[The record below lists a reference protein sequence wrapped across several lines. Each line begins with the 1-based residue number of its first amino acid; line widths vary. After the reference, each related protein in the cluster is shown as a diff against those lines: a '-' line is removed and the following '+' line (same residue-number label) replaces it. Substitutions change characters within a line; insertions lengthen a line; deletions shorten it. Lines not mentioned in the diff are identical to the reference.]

1 MEEEKPKFNYKE
13 FEEEAI
19 KRLQG
24 GKPLEGKDGVL
35 APLIKRLVEA
45 GLNGEMD
52 AHLIDRSGK
61 NRRNG
66 KTGKQ
71 VKTAFGKV
79 EVDTPR
85 DRNSTFEPQLL
96 PKRQTT

>member
-1 MEEEKPKFNYKE
+1 MLPKGELESVQQTVSGKIIKLDTAMKEEKEPFDFKA

-19 KRLQG
+19 KRLQQ
-24 GKPLEGKDGVL
+24 GKALEGKDGVL

-45 GLNGEMD
+45 GLNGEMN
-52 AHLIDRSGK
+52 AHLTDNKRN

-71 VKTAFGKV
+71 
-79 EVDTPR
+79 E
-85 DRNSTFEPQLL
+85 
-96 PKRQTT
+96 